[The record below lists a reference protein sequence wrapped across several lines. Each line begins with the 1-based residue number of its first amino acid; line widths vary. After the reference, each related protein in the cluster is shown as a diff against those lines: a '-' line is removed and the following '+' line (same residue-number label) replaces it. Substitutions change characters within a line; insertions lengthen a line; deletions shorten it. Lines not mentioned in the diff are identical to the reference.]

1 MALTVVGG
9 RLDGA
14 RRSAYPV
21 VMAKLTEKQEKFAQA
36 VGIEG
41 LSQSD
46 AYRRS
51 YAVDGM
57 AEKTVHTSAYK
68 LSIVPHVAARIA
80 ELRSQTAAN
89 AVGPATFDV
98 AKLFETYLEIHN
110 ADPNDL
116 IGIKVGACRFCYG
129 EGHLFQW
136 REREY
141 LEAVE
146 KWERSG
152 GVDRAGRPVAMPDP
166 AGGFGYKHFL
176 PPHPDCPECGGE
188 GVERVVP
195 RDSEKLSK
203 GARLLYRGAQQ
214 TKDGIKVMMADK
226 DKALEQIGRILGAFD
241 DKLRVDLTGKVA
253 SLKLTTTDPKE
264 AAEAYAKMVDGGVK

>member
-1 MALTVVGG
+1 
-9 RLDGA
+9 
-14 RRSAYPV
+14 
-21 VMAKLTEKQEKFAQA
+21 MAKLTEKQEKFARG

-46 AYRRS
+46 AYRGAYFVGR
-51 YAVDGM
+51 M
-57 AEKTVHTSAYK
+57 AEKTVHVEASK
-68 LSIVPHVAARIA
+68 LANSPKIAARIE
-80 ELRSQTAAN
+80 ELSAQRAREAA
-89 AVGPATFDV
+89 GSATFDV

-110 ADPNDL
+110 ADPNEL

-129 EGHLFQW
+129 EDHQYQW

-141 LEAVE
+141 VAAVE
-146 KWERSG
+146 KWEQAG
-152 GVDRAGRPVAMPDP
+152 GVDRHGRALAMPDP

-214 TKDGIKVMMADK
+214 TKDGVKVLMADK

-253 SLKLTTTDPKE
+253 ALKLTTTDPKE
-264 AAEAYAKMVDGGVK
+264 AAEAYAKMVDGKAT

>member
-1 MALTVVGG
+1 
-9 RLDGA
+9 
-14 RRSAYPV
+14 
-21 VMAKLTEKQEKFAQA
+21 MAKLTEKQEKFAQA

-46 AYRRS
+46 AYRAAYS
-51 YAVDGM
+51 VVNM
-57 AEKTVHTSAYK
+57 SEKNIWVEASK
-68 LSIVPHVAARIA
+68 
-80 ELRSQTAAN
+80 TAAKPIV
-89 AVGPATFDV
+89 AQRISELKAKRVQDVTSGATFDV
-98 AKLFETYLEIHN
+98 AKLFETYLEIAN

-214 TKDGIKVMMADK
+214 TKDGVKVLMADK

-264 AAEAYAKMVDGGVK
+264 AAEAYAKMVDGGSS